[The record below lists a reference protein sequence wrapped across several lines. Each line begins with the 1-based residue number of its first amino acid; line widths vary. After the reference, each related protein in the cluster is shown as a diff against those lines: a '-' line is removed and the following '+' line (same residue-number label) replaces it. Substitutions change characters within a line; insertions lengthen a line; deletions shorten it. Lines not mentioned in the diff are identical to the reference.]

1 MPRQRKEKGPNELR
15 IVRESRKL
23 SQKEAAQL
31 VGVSRPM
38 WSSWECKARQMSVSQ
53 LNHIQK
59 CLDLTDTETDRVR
72 KWWDTEPS
80 DPAPPPKE
88 PKKKAED

>member
-1 MPRQRKEKGPNELR
+1 
-15 IVRESRKL
+15 
-23 SQKEAAQL
+23 
-31 VGVSRPM
+31 M

-88 PKKKAED
+88 HPVAKKKVGETGSLLS